1 LDCPV
6 DIVVVRDPNQA
17 DRDAIVTPLIAF
29 NLSKVHTERP
39 NPLAILI
46 KQEGRVIGGLSGR
59 FSYDWLFVE
68 LLFVPESL
76 RGSGLGSRIL
86 LQAEQIATGH
96 GCIGVWLDTYEF
108 QARGF
113 YEKLGYSLFGSL
125 DDHPRGM
132 SRFFLQKRL
141 DAREMASSDT

>member
-1 LDCPV
+1 LDYPV
-6 DIVVVRDPNQA
+6 DIVVDRNPNPA

-29 NLSKVHTERP
+29 NLSRVHTERP

-46 KQEGRVIGGLSGR
+46 KEEGRVVGGLWGR

-68 LLFVPESL
+68 LLFIPESL

-96 GCIGVWLDTYEF
+96 GCTGAWLDTYEF
-108 QARGF
+108 QAKGF
-113 YEKLGYSLFGSL
+113 YEKLGFSLFGSL

-141 DAREMASSDT
+141 DARVSGD

>member
-1 LDCPV
+1 LDYPV
-6 DIVVVRDPNQA
+6 DIVVDRNPNPA
-17 DRDAIVTPLIAF
+17 DRDAIVTPLIEF
-29 NLSKVHTERP
+29 NLSRVHTERP

-46 KQEGRVIGGLSGR
+46 KEEGSVVGGLWGR

-68 LLFVPESL
+68 LLFIPESL

-86 LQAEQIATGH
+86 LQAEQIATGL
-96 GCIGVWLDTYEF
+96 GCNGVWLDTYEF
-108 QARGF
+108 QAKGF

-141 DAREMASSDT
+141 DARVSGD